1 MERTIPEEGG
11 SQIDLYMMIP
21 TGKNRLIQCYGLGG
35 ENQLSCVE
43 SSSLY
48 SLFFKEL
55 LISIDV
61 SNNANNFRLCL
72 MKLNL

>member
-1 MERTIPEEGG
+1 
-11 SQIDLYMMIP
+11 MMIP
-21 TGKNRLIQCYGLGG
+21 TGKNTLIQCYGLGG

-48 SLFFKEL
+48 SVFVKEL
-55 LISIDV
+55 LIYIDA
-61 SNNANNFRLCL
+61 SNNAKNFRLRH